1 MSNKNDEEQK
11 ALIEKKPNLFQ
22 KLLDFLFG
30 EIVVEEYDE
39 ENIEE
44 EPIEIEEIKLDK
56 KEESKVE
63 ESDEESDEESYEETD
78 DMDDYTEDDILKLQE
93 DIESGKITSSS
104 LTAAQTNLLF
114 SLYMNQIADLKESN
128 EEKRQKLLEYRNSMN
143 S

>member
-63 ESDEESDEESYEETD
+63 ESDEESDEETD

>member
-1 MSNKNDEEQK
+1 MSKSNDEKLK

-30 EIVVEEYDE
+30 EIVFEDYEEDE
-39 ENIEE
+39 VIDAE
-44 EPIEIEEIKLDK
+44 EPIEIEEIKL
-56 KEESKVE
+56 EEK
-63 ESDEESDEESYEETD
+63 DENENEMLEETD
-78 DMDDYTEDDILKLQE
+78 DMDDYTEEDIVKLQE

-114 SLYMNQIADLKESN
+114 SLYMNQISELKESN
-128 EEKRQKLLEYRNSMN
+128 EKKRQKLLEYRNSMN

>member
-1 MSNKNDEEQK
+1 MVEMSKNNNEEQK

-63 ESDEESDEESYEETD
+63 ESDEESDEETD

>member
-1 MSNKNDEEQK
+1 MSKNNNEEQK

-63 ESDEESDEESYEETD
+63 ESDEESDEETD

>member
-1 MSNKNDEEQK
+1 MSKSNDEEQK

-30 EIVVEEYDE
+30 EIVFEDYEEDE
-39 ENIEE
+39 VIDAE
-44 EPIEIEEIKLDK
+44 EPIEIEEIKL
-56 KEESKVE
+56 EEK
-63 ESDEESDEESYEETD
+63 DENENEMLEETD
-78 DMDDYTEDDILKLQE
+78 DMDDYTEEDIVILQE

-114 SLYMNQIADLKESN
+114 SLYMNQISELKESN
-128 EEKRQKLLEYRNSMN
+128 EKKRQKLLEYRNSMN

>member
-11 ALIEKKPNLFQ
+11 ALIEKKPNFFQ
-22 KLLDFLFG
+22 KILDFLFG
-30 EIVVEEYDE
+30 EIVIIDSDEDEKIDE
-39 ENIEE
+39 EES
-44 EPIEIEEIKLDK
+44 IEIEEIKLEAN
-56 KEESKVE
+56 EENE
-63 ESDEESDEESYEETD
+63 ELQEETD
-78 DMDDYTEDDILKLQE
+78 DMDDYTEEDIIKLQE
-93 DIESGKITSSS
+93 DIEEGKINSGS

>member
-1 MSNKNDEEQK
+1 MSKSNDEEQK

-30 EIVVEEYDE
+30 EIVFEDYEEDE
-39 ENIEE
+39 VIDAE
-44 EPIEIEEIKLDK
+44 EPIEIEEIKL
-56 KEESKVE
+56 EEK
-63 ESDEESDEESYEETD
+63 DENENEMLEETD
-78 DMDDYTEDDILKLQE
+78 DMDDYTEEDIVKLQE

-114 SLYMNQIADLKESN
+114 SLYMNQISELKESN
-128 EEKRQKLLEYRNSMN
+128 EKKRQKLLEYRNSMN